1 MTLEGF
7 EPLTSV
13 LQTYALPAATE
24 SSDCLPALWQLRH
37 AVTYRRTTGLD
48 NCFRVLPILQVP
60 DVFLL
65 SPHPLCPTMV
75 MNSPFFTCRL
85 MSCSTSIGCLFTRNC
100 LFRCV
105 TLIMSSL
112 AVSIPAPPC
121 LNILWSITMSRWC
134 WLHYICVCMPIAKAI
149 REIVC
154 TISILS
160 PCIHIKFICF
170 KFYVKF
176 TE

>member
-85 MSCSTSIGCLFTRNC
+85 MSCSTSIGCLSTRNC
-100 LFRCV
+100 LFKCV
-105 TLIMSSL
+105 TSIMFD
-112 AVSIPAPPC
+112 VSISTPPC
-121 LNILWSITMSRWC
+121 VVVACIIYAAVWKWQRQNVKSFSLFAV
-134 WLHYICVCMPIAKAI
+134 YFPIF
-149 REIVC
+149 
-154 TISILS
+154 
-160 PCIHIKFICF
+160 IHNLYEYNFSKNAV
-170 KFYVKF
+170 FYRI
-176 TE
+176 